1 MNDRERKDSDD
12 EPQGSKG
19 VGRMPSQSDK
29 GNSPD
34 DFEGKQSYRDS
45 GGEFSDDKK

>member
-1 MNDRERKDSDD
+1 MTDRERRDSDD
-12 EPQGSKG
+12 EPKG
-19 VGRMPSQSDK
+19 GGKMPSQSDK